1 MNEDML
7 YMYIVIFTCEDEPC
21 LVFSCHAEDA
31 NHAIEQCE
39 NAYPGAYIESVV
51 RTSNLEKM

>member
-1 MNEDML
+1 ML
-7 YMYIVIFTCEDEPC
+7 YMYFVIFTCEDEPC